1 MKKDV
6 LKLKELLELALKR
19 NLGNSRSEKLGFLF
33 SGGVD
38 SSLVIKLAEDLGFR
52 GKLLTLAAKTSKD
65 VAYTEQAPSFLL
77 SEYLPIPVELPD
89 VSATLPLAKN
99 ILTETGIE
107 KSIMQLSLT
116 TAMILCARKASQLG
130 ITALITGQ
138 GSDELFAGYAKYR
151 RVEPKALPEILE
163 GEIRRLQKVDL
174 KRDATVADHYHLRLI
189 TPFTDTIIINFA
201 DELPIER
208 KINPEQNKIIVRD
221 LASLIGVPLNICRRP
236 KKAFQYS
243 SGLQTLVQK
252 VLNADR
258 KKGCVSVA
266 DKV

>member
-19 NLGNSRSEKLGFLF
+19 NLGNSRLEKLGFLF

-138 GSDELFAGYAKYR
+138 GSDELFAGYNKYR
-151 RVEPKALPEILE
+151 FVSEETLPKILDE
-163 GEIRRLQKVDL
+163 EIRRLQKIDL
-174 KRDATVADHYHLRLI
+174 KRDATSASRYNLRLVV
-189 TPFTDTIIINFA
+189 PFSDPDVINFA
-201 DELPIER
+201 KELPI
-208 KINPEQNKIIVRD
+208 KCKLNSSQNKIIVRE
-221 LASLIGVPLNICRRP
+221 LASLIGVPPRICQRP

-258 KKGCVSVA
+258 KKGCVPVA